1 MVSGSYAQVF
11 FLNDSLT
18 GITQKSFKMWSG
30 NLCHLLS
37 IVRRVKKSPFPP

>member
-11 FLNDSLT
+11 FFNDSLT
-18 GITQKSFKMWSG
+18 GITQKSLKMWSG